1 MFEIV
6 IGDWPKHKKFILTS
20 CDAQYFDQYFP
31 RFYKTY
37 SEHWNLPIHV
47 HIINP
52 TQISRYRLDRLNLSY
67 SYSNTDP
74 EVLKWPY
81 SHETYC
87 QAQRFILLGYKILEH
102 QSVLVADVDSYSL
115 RQPNDEQRE
124 LVSSGMSFTKY
135 NGRLMATFCNFHHS
149 YKDKAKL
156 AAVKMKDLIIN
167 TDTIGVDQLVIK
179 EIFGQ
184 EIYNDLR
191 HGEWIR
197 HFDVK
202 TKADLLKHNKCLIY
216 HEKGT
221 RGKFKGLKVEWTD
234 IEL

>member
-1 MFEIV
+1 
-6 IGDWPKHKKFILTS
+6 
-20 CDAQYFDQYFP
+20 
-31 RFYKTY
+31 
-37 SEHWNLPIHV
+37 
-47 HIINP
+47 
-52 TQISRYRLDRLNLSY
+52 
-67 SYSNTDP
+67 
-74 EVLKWPY
+74 
-81 SHETYC
+81 
-87 QAQRFILLGYKILEH
+87 
-102 QSVLVADVDSYSL
+102 
-115 RQPNDEQRE
+115 
-124 LVSSGMSFTKY
+124 
-135 NGRLMATFCNFHHS
+135 MATFCNFHHS

-179 EIFGQ
+179 YIFGQ